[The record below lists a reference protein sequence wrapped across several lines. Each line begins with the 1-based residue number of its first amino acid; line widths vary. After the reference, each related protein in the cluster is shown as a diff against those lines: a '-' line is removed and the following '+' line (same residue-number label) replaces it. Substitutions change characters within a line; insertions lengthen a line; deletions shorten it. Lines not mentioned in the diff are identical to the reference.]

1 MKYTLSVL
9 VEDESGV
16 LSRISGLFARRGFN
30 IESLAVGTSYPV
42 QQPQPGGGIKWIHN
56 STELASIQLASGV
69 DNTLEIN
76 STVGVNISSLTIANT
91 LDVKT
96 VKRKILHEKM
106 NWNTSFVDSHTMNIL
121 DDGSVLHI
129 YGGSNNLTLNIRG
142 NASTTL
148 DSILGTVTHTLT
160 VKLLVNH
167 GGGTAGPLNTI
178 KIDDVTQTVKYCNTV
193 APVANSKSVYTIS
206 IIKTAAN
213 TYEVLTKFDKFA

>member
-1 MKYTLSVL
+1 MYALNVAGTTTLTGNTSIGGDVAITG
-9 VEDESGV
+9 DELKISSGGAPG
-16 LSRISGLFARRGFN
+16 SNPIPYFT

-148 DSILGTVTHTLT
+148 DSILGTVTHLS
-160 VKLLVNH
+160 LIH
-167 GGGTAGPLNTI
+167 I
-178 KIDDVTQTVKYCNTV
+178 
-193 APVANSKSVYTIS
+193 
-206 IIKTAAN
+206 
-213 TYEVLTKFDKFA
+213 